1 MTPPQD
7 PPRGQSRP
15 RSASPAERSI
25 EFAATQDRLKQ
36 EAAERRAASTKRT
49 SHAEQPPGRHARRA
63 APPRL
68 ERTAPRASAS

>member
-49 SHAEQPPGRHARRA
+49 DTPSNRRMGTPGEPRR
-63 APPRL
+63 RG
-68 ERTAPRASAS
+68 

>member
-25 EFAATQDRLKQ
+25 EFAAAQERLKQ
-36 EAAERRAASTKRT
+36 EAAERRAASTKQT
-49 SHAEQPPGRHARRA
+49 STPSNRRA
-63 APPRL
+63 GTPGEPRK
-68 ERTAPRASAS
+68 RG